1 MTLDNLKRMTK
12 ALLIGDNTIPQDDED
27 FVNSLLMTYTEMSDI
42 VTPLKWLTT
51 NKANEILRHYKGD
64 YYVRMPRLPRDPSDQ
79 LDIDSELV
87 PVVARMMASN
97 IAKDINMKSYHRSL
111 AMDSMKKY
119 DSKVRAYILA
129 QEQANKYDDVEG
141 IDDCNNLYQDG
152 IRSTT
157 SDVDVYAC

>member
-12 ALLIGDNTIPQDDED
+12 ALLIGDNTIPKNDED

-51 NKANEILRHYKGD
+51 NKADEILRHYKGS
-64 YYVRMPRLPRDPSDQ
+64 YYVRMPKLPTNLSDQ

-97 IAKDINMKSYHRSL
+97 IAKDINMKSYHRRL
-111 AMDSMKKY
+111 ALESMKKY
-119 DSKVRAYILA
+119 DSKVRSYILA